1 MDKFYVKN
9 TEKMTDRRH
18 FLFLNVGHFLDHFFL
33 LIFASAAALVLVSE
47 WQMPYGEL
55 IPYSTAGFVA
65 FGLFSLPS
73 GWLADRWSRE
83 GMMSVFFIGI
93 GLSAIGAS
101 TAQSPTQIA
110 IWLFTVGLFASI
122 YHPVG
127 LALIAKGDKKMG
139 MDIAV
144 NGVWG
149 NMGVGFAAFITGLMI
164 DQLGWRAAFWM
175 PGALSICIG
184 VMYFNHQRDKIFFK
198 FTSIQKS
205 KTDIP
210 NSPKTAN
217 AGELRLIIIRIS
229 AVVFFTTAVS
239 SIIFQGTTF
248 ALPKIFEERL
258 SGLASSASMIGFLA
272 LVVFAT
278 ASFAQIVVG
287 QMLDRIGP
295 KKVFL
300 IVSAIQI
307 IFFSLFIGKQ
317 DFFALF
323 TALFFMLGAF
333 GQIPINDFMIGK
345 MAKSEFRASIF
356 GVRYVISFAVWAIV
370 VPLISFVHL
379 NYGFDYLFYILAGC
393 AVSIFI
399 AAATLP
405 QRLPDTQNI

>member
-1 MDKFYVKN
+1 ML
-9 TEKMTDRRH
+9 DRRH
-18 FLFLNVGHFLDHFFL
+18 FLFLNIGHFLDHFFL
-33 LIFASAAALVLVSE
+33 LIFASAAALVLAVE
-47 WQMPYGEL
+47 WQMTYGAL
-55 IPYSTAGFVA
+55 IPYSTAGFIA

-83 GMMSVFFIGI
+83 GMMSVFFVGI

-101 TAQSPTQIA
+101 TAQTPTQIA

-164 DQLGWRAAFWM
+164 DQVGWRAAFWM
-175 PGALSICIG
+175 PGALSVCIG
-184 VMYFNHQRDKIFFK
+184 AMYFNFQQDKILVK
-198 FTSIQKS
+198 FRSIRKS
-205 KTDIP
+205 NTGIP
-210 NSPKTAN
+210 NSPKNTN
-217 AGELRLIIIRIS
+217 ADAARLIIIRIS
-229 AVVFFTTAVS
+229 AVVFFTTAIS

-258 SGLASSASMIGFLA
+258 SGLASSASMIGFLS

-278 ASFAQIVVG
+278 ASFAQIAVG

-295 KKVFL
+295 KLVFL

-307 IFFSLFIGKQ
+307 IFFS
-317 DFFALF
+317 
-323 TALFFMLGAF
+323 
-333 GQIPINDFMIGK
+333 
-345 MAKSEFRASIF
+345 
-356 GVRYVISFAVWAIV
+356 
-370 VPLISFVHL
+370 
-379 NYGFDYLFYILAGC
+379 
-393 AVSIFI
+393 
-399 AAATLP
+399 
-405 QRLPDTQNI
+405 

>member
-1 MDKFYVKN
+1 
-9 TEKMTDRRH
+9 MTDRRH

-47 WQMPYGEL
+47 WQLPYGEL

-164 DQLGWRAAFWM
+164 DQVGWRAAFWM

-217 AGELRLIIIRIS
+217 AGELRLIIIRVS

>member
-1 MDKFYVKN
+1 
-9 TEKMTDRRH
+9 MTDRRH

-47 WQMPYGEL
+47 WQLPYGEL

-83 GMMSVFFIGI
+83 GMISVFFIGI

-127 LALIAKGDKKMG
+127 LALIAKGDKQMG

-164 DQLGWRAAFWM
+164 DQVGWRAAFWM

-184 VMYFNHQRDKIFFK
+184 VIYFNHQRDKIFFE
-198 FTSIQKS
+198 FTSIHKS

-217 AGELRLIIIRIS
+217 AGELRLIIIRVS

-300 IVSAIQI
+300 NVSAIQI

>member
-1 MDKFYVKN
+1 
-9 TEKMTDRRH
+9 MTDRRH

-47 WQMPYGEL
+47 WQLPYGEL

-217 AGELRLIIIRIS
+217 AGELRLIIIRVS

-393 AVSIFI
+393 TVSIFI

-405 QRLPDTQNI
+405 HRLPDTQNI

>member
-1 MDKFYVKN
+1 
-9 TEKMTDRRH
+9 MTDRRH

-47 WQMPYGEL
+47 WQLPYGEL

-217 AGELRLIIIRIS
+217 AGELRLIIIRVS

-379 NYGFDYLFYILAGC
+379 NYVFDYLFYILAGC

-405 QRLPDTQNI
+405 HRLPDTQNI

>member
-1 MDKFYVKN
+1 
-9 TEKMTDRRH
+9 MTDRRH

-47 WQMPYGEL
+47 WQLPYGEL

-164 DQLGWRAAFWM
+164 DQVGWRAAFWM

-217 AGELRLIIIRIS
+217 AGELRLIIIRVS

-295 KKVFL
+295 KKVLL

-405 QRLPDTQNI
+405 HRLPDTQNI

>member
-1 MDKFYVKN
+1 
-9 TEKMTDRRH
+9 MTDRRH

-47 WQMPYGEL
+47 WQLPYGEL

-93 GLSAIGAS
+93 GLSAIGTS

-205 KTDIP
+205 KIDIP

-217 AGELRLIIIRIS
+217 AGELRLIIIRVS

-405 QRLPDTQNI
+405 HRLPDTQNI

>member
-1 MDKFYVKN
+1 
-9 TEKMTDRRH
+9 MTDRRH

-47 WQMPYGEL
+47 WQLPYGEL

-73 GWLADRWSRE
+73 GWLADRWGRE

-164 DQLGWRAAFWM
+164 DQVGWRAAFWM

-217 AGELRLIIIRIS
+217 AGELRLIIIRVS

-272 LVVFAT
+272 FVVFAT

-295 KKVFL
+295 KKVLL

-405 QRLPDTQNI
+405 HRLPDTQNI

>member
-1 MDKFYVKN
+1 
-9 TEKMTDRRH
+9 MTDRRH

-47 WQMPYGEL
+47 WQLPYGEL

-164 DQLGWRAAFWM
+164 DQFGWRAAFWM

-217 AGELRLIIIRIS
+217 AGELRLIIIRVS

-405 QRLPDTQNI
+405 HRLPDTQNI

>member
-1 MDKFYVKN
+1 
-9 TEKMTDRRH
+9 MTDRRH

-47 WQMPYGEL
+47 WQLPYGEL

-164 DQLGWRAAFWM
+164 DQVGWRAAFWM

-217 AGELRLIIIRIS
+217 AGELRLIIIRVS

-272 LVVFAT
+272 FVVFAT

-405 QRLPDTQNI
+405 HRLPDTQNI

>member
-1 MDKFYVKN
+1 
-9 TEKMTDRRH
+9 MTDRRH
-18 FLFLNVGHFLDHFFL
+18 FLFLNVGHFLDHFFV

-47 WQMPYGEL
+47 WQLPYGEL

-164 DQLGWRAAFWM
+164 DQVGWRAAFWM

-210 NSPKTAN
+210 NLPKTAN
-217 AGELRLIIIRIS
+217 AGELRLIIIRVS

-300 IVSAIQI
+300 NVSAIQI

>member
-1 MDKFYVKN
+1 
-9 TEKMTDRRH
+9 MTDRRH

-47 WQMPYGEL
+47 WQLPYGEL

-164 DQLGWRAAFWM
+164 DQVGWRAAFWM

-217 AGELRLIIIRIS
+217 AGELRLIIIRVS

-295 KKVFL
+295 KKVLL

>member
-1 MDKFYVKN
+1 
-9 TEKMTDRRH
+9 MTDRRH

-47 WQMPYGEL
+47 WQLPYGEL

-164 DQLGWRAAFWM
+164 DQLGWRTAFWM

-217 AGELRLIIIRIS
+217 AGELRLIIIRVS

-272 LVVFAT
+272 FVVFAT

-405 QRLPDTQNI
+405 HRLPDTQNI

>member
-1 MDKFYVKN
+1 
-9 TEKMTDRRH
+9 
-18 FLFLNVGHFLDHFFL
+18 
-33 LIFASAAALVLVSE
+33 
-47 WQMPYGEL
+47 
-55 IPYSTAGFVA
+55 
-65 FGLFSLPS
+65 
-73 GWLADRWSRE
+73 
-83 GMMSVFFIGI
+83 
-93 GLSAIGAS
+93 
-101 TAQSPTQIA
+101 
-110 IWLFTVGLFASI
+110 
-122 YHPVG
+122 
-127 LALIAKGDKKMG
+127 
-139 MDIAV
+139 
-144 NGVWG
+144 
-149 NMGVGFAAFITGLMI
+149 
-164 DQLGWRAAFWM
+164 M

-217 AGELRLIIIRIS
+217 AGELRLIIIRVS

-300 IVSAIQI
+300 NVSAIQI

-405 QRLPDTQNI
+405 HRLPDTQNI

>member
-1 MDKFYVKN
+1 
-9 TEKMTDRRH
+9 MTDRRH

-47 WQMPYGEL
+47 WQLPYGEL

-101 TAQSPTQIA
+101 TAKSLTQIA
-110 IWLFTVGLFASI
+110 IWLFTFGLFASI

-127 LALIAKGDKKMG
+127 LALIARGDKKMG

-217 AGELRLIIIRIS
+217 AGELRLIIIRVS

-405 QRLPDTQNI
+405 HRLPDTQNI

>member
-1 MDKFYVKN
+1 
-9 TEKMTDRRH
+9 MTDRRH

-47 WQMPYGEL
+47 WQLPYGEL

-122 YHPVG
+122 YHPAG

-217 AGELRLIIIRIS
+217 AGELRLIIIRVS

-405 QRLPDTQNI
+405 HRLPDTQNI

>member
-1 MDKFYVKN
+1 
-9 TEKMTDRRH
+9 MTDRRH

-47 WQMPYGEL
+47 WQLPYGEL

-164 DQLGWRAAFWM
+164 DQVGWRAAFWI

-184 VMYFNHQRDKIFFK
+184 LMYFNHQRDKIFFK

-210 NSPKTAN
+210 NLPKTAN
-217 AGELRLIIIRIS
+217 AGELRLIIIRVS

>member
-1 MDKFYVKN
+1 
-9 TEKMTDRRH
+9 MTDRRH

-47 WQMPYGEL
+47 WQLPYGEL

-149 NMGVGFAAFITGLMI
+149 NMCVGFAAFITGLMI

-217 AGELRLIIIRIS
+217 AGELRLIIIRVS

-405 QRLPDTQNI
+405 HRLPDTQNI

>member
-1 MDKFYVKN
+1 
-9 TEKMTDRRH
+9 MTDRRH

-47 WQMPYGEL
+47 WQLPYGEL

-164 DQLGWRAAFWM
+164 DQVGWRAAFWM

-217 AGELRLIIIRIS
+217 AGELRLIIIRVS

-379 NYGFDYLFYILAGC
+379 THGFDFLFYILAGC

-405 QRLPDTQNI
+405 QRLPDNQNI

>member
-1 MDKFYVKN
+1 
-9 TEKMTDRRH
+9 MTDRRH

-47 WQMPYGEL
+47 WQLPYGEL

-205 KTDIP
+205 KIDIP

-217 AGELRLIIIRIS
+217 AGELRLIIIRVS

>member
-1 MDKFYVKN
+1 
-9 TEKMTDRRH
+9 MTDRRH

-47 WQMPYGEL
+47 WQLPYGEL

-217 AGELRLIIIRIS
+217 AGELRLIIIRVS

-405 QRLPDTQNI
+405 QRLPDIQNI

>member
-1 MDKFYVKN
+1 
-9 TEKMTDRRH
+9 MTDSRH

-47 WQMPYGEL
+47 WQLPYGEL

-149 NMGVGFAAFITGLMI
+149 NMGVGFAAYITGLMI
-164 DQLGWRAAFWM
+164 DQVGWRAAFWM

-217 AGELRLIIIRIS
+217 AGELRLIIIRVS